1 MKNLRGLKFIWFCWV
16 IIILV
21 ALSGCD
27 SHDPIAGGA
36 KLDEMSEILQSVAV
50 HRSKIEVETDNHLS
64 GSNVS
69 ITKKYK
75 SDAPFDEI
83 KEFYHQQLVNQGWHF
98 VEEQELKDRGRF
110 RDERVLHFKRGEFLL
125 TVQFSARRGVDVG
138 WDYALR
144 IAYPSDWTKKV

>member
-16 IIILV
+16 IVILV

-27 SHDPIAGGA
+27 SHDPVAGSA

-50 HRSKIEVETDNHLS
+50 HQSKIEVETDNQLS
-64 GSNVS
+64 SSNVS

-75 SDAPFDEI
+75 SDAPFHEI

-110 RDERVLHFKRGEFLL
+110 RDERVLHFTRGEFLL

>member
-1 MKNLRGLKFIWFCWV
+1 MKNLRGLKFIRLGVMV
-16 IIILV
+16 IFV

-27 SHDPIAGGA
+27 SHDPVKGGA
-36 KLDEMSEILQSVAV
+36 KLDELSEILRSVAI
-50 HRSKIEVETDNHLS
+50 HQSKTEVETDNHLS

-75 SDAPFDEI
+75 SDAPFAEI
-83 KEFYHQQLVNQGWHF
+83 KEFYYQHLVNQGWHF

-110 RDERVLHFKRGEFLL
+110 RDERVLHFTRGEFLL
-125 TVQFSARRGVDVG
+125 TVQFSARRGFDVG